1 MGPKGAP
8 PVFLLTTTGRRTGK
22 PRTVTLSYLS
32 DGNAQ
37 IVVGTYG
44 GLPFEPA
51 WVLNL
56 RSRPEAVVQIG
67 RDTYPVSAHFVG
79 GAEAEALW
87 ERILSEYPIYETPL
101 KTANREIPI
110 IRLTRT

>member
-1 MGPKGAP
+1 MTPKGAP

-22 PRTVTLSYLS
+22 PRTVALSYLT
-32 DGNAQ
+32 DGDAQ
-37 IVVGTYG
+37 IVVGSYG

-56 RSRPEAVVQIG
+56 RSKPEAVVQIG
-67 RDTYPVSAHFVG
+67 RDTFLASAHFVE
-79 GAEAEALW
+79 GAEAGALW

-110 IRLTRT
+110 IRLERT